1 MESIKMIIGGDL
13 VPTQS
18 NYKYFKNGDINKLL
32 GEELENILKESDY
45 RIFNLEAPITML
57 QNPIKKCGPSLKID
71 PLCFNGIKKL
81 NPTLLNLAN
90 NHILDQGSGG
100 LIETINI
107 LKKNNIKFIGVGENL
122 QSARKGYILEKNNIK
137 IGIYSCAEREFSIA
151 TETKIGANPFS
162 FGDTLDDVIDL
173 KKNCDY
179 MIVLY
184 HGGKEHYRY
193 PAPYLQKRCRK
204 MIEKGADIVICQHS
218 HCIGSLE
225 KYQLGQII
233 YGQGNF
239 IFDYDDNEFWNTS
252 ILVELKIDRKLIK
265 VNCIPIL
272 KKRNIIKKANLEE
285 EKKIIFAFNKRNEEI
300 KNKDIV
306 EQKYNKLSE
315 NYFYNYL
322 GAFSGLGRIITG
334 IDRKFLKNII
344 MKFLFNEKKKLMLL
358 NYLECEAHR
367 DLFIEGLKNN
377 LKMKGREKK

>member
-204 MIEKGADIVICQHS
+204 MIEKGADIIICQHS

-272 KKRNIIKKANLEE
+272 KKE
-285 EKKIIFAFNKRNEEI
+285 
-300 KNKDIV
+300 
-306 EQKYNKLSE
+306 
-315 NYFYNYL
+315 
-322 GAFSGLGRIITG
+322 T
-334 IDRKFLKNII
+334 
-344 MKFLFNEKKKLMLL
+344 
-358 NYLECEAHR
+358 
-367 DLFIEGLKNN
+367 
-377 LKMKGREKK
+377 